1 MDFLIAILVIVAVYY
16 LLKFLIRLYAPK
28 MMNYAA
34 KKTEEHLKKKFEEF
48 AQNPN
53 QGYTNTTDES
63 SSKTNKT
70 KFKSNPSKKVGEYI
84 DFEEVE

>member
-1 MDFLIAILVIVAVYY
+1 MDFLIAILVIITVYY
-16 LLKFLIRLYAPK
+16 LLKFLVRLYAPK

-34 KKTEEHLKKKFEEF
+34 KKTEEHLKKKFEQF
-48 AQNPN
+48 SQNPN
-53 QGYTNTTDES
+53 QGNPNTTQS
-63 SSKTNKT
+63 SASKKKT

>member
-1 MDFLIAILVIVAVYY
+1 MNFLIAILVIIAVYY
-16 LLKFLIRLYAPK
+16 LLKFLVRLFAPK

-34 KKTEEHLKKKFEEF
+34 KKTEEHLKKKFEQF
-48 AQNPN
+48 AQDSN
-53 QGYTNTTDES
+53 QNTTNSTTTKKD
-63 SSKTNKT
+63 